1 MFTVF
6 ALELEIPHMKQVLS
20 YHDMET
26 AAGSRGQVG
35 GEGPVWLGTMWE
47 RPMSGPATPERG
59 WWSWHSEL
67 LLLQCWDQDVSPTTG
82 H

>member
-35 GEGPVWLGTMWE
+35 GEGPVWLGTM
-47 RPMSGPATPERG
+47 
-59 WWSWHSEL
+59 
-67 LLLQCWDQDVSPTTG
+67 
-82 H
+82 